1 MTLHKPTTP
10 EDYFQQELVNDP
22 EILFRGVDSVVGFDL
37 EATGLKP
44 ERAQVTQIGAVHLSV
59 PSMVMGTIFNH
70 ETQGK
75 LRLTD
80 ENISKLDNESSS
92 AKAPGNGS
100 LSWVLAYNGYHPY
113 TKFLTDA
120 AGTILIGRDY
130 HGNEFKMPHKLTDM
144 QVAEVVAD
152 YRCLSSEENGLSD
165 FAKWVSDQG
174 VHTFV
179 GHNIINF
186 DIPFMNHRRSLYGM
200 APLSFNTIDTM
211 WFARGVF
218 LPVVQILSAQGDTF
232 SMRLASNLA
241 SRKPGGPLKSSLQD
255 LRNCG
260 FDVKTA
266 GLAHHA
272 IGDVETTA
280 GILVAMVNFL
290 KEVKP
295 LFDNN
300 VLMSSLQEYRSS
312 LRDNFAAKGWGY

>member
-1 MTLHKPTTP
+1 MTVHRPGTP
-10 EDYFQQELVNDP
+10 EDYFQHDLVIDP
-22 EILFRGVDSVVGFDL
+22 EIIFMGIDSVVGFDL
-37 EATGLKP
+37 ETTGLKP
-44 ERAQVTQIGAVHLSV
+44 DKAQITQIGAVHLSV
-59 PSMVMGTIFNH
+59 PSMLMGNIFNH

-75 LRLTD
+75 IRLTD
-80 ENISKLDNESSS
+80 ENASKLSSE
-92 AKAPGNGS
+92 AHDTKAPGNGS

-113 TKFLTDA
+113 TKFLTDE
-120 AGTILIGRDY
+120 AGTALMGRDFN
-130 HGNEFKMPHKLTDM
+130 GREFKMPHKLTDR
-144 QVAEVVAD
+144 QVSELIAD
-152 YRCLSSEENGLSD
+152 YRCLSSEEGGLTD
-165 FAKWVSDQG
+165 FVKWASEQG

-186 DIPFMNHRRSLYGM
+186 DIPFMNYRRDVYGM
-200 APLSFNTIDTM
+200 PAVNFNTIDTM

-218 LPVVQILSAQGDTF
+218 LPVLKILSMHGDTF
-232 SMRLASNLA
+232 AARMASNL
-241 SRKPGGPLKSSLQD
+241 SPRKAGDPLRSSLQD

-280 GILVAMVNFL
+280 GVLVAMVNFL

-300 VLMSSLQEYRSS
+300 PLMSSLQEYRSS